1 VHRGI
6 TADNRISKPAIGRG
20 APQLAWRMLTVY
32 KHPMPSAPHAD
43 PRLSRLIDA
52 ALAGARVVM
61 EVYGT
66 DFSVDHKPDSSPVS
80 TADVGSE
87 RAIAELLRAAMPDIP
102 IVAEEEMAANGAP
115 KIGHT
120 FLLVDPL
127 DGTKEFISR
136 NGEFT
141 VNIALIEE
149 GAPVLGVVLAPALDL
164 AYAGSAS
171 GAWKGTISAKSDSI
185 VGWRQIRAR
194 ASGPHPVAVASR
206 SHMNPATADALSQAA
221 CGEHRSIGSSL
232 KFALL
237 AEGEADFYPR
247 LGPTM
252 EWDTAAGDAV
262 LRAAGGVIVTL
273 EGNSLRYGKTGV
285 EKKRDFENSYF
296 IAAGDPKLIERLDLA
311 ALRSHP

>member
-1 VHRGI
+1 MP
-6 TADNRISKPAIGRG
+6 NE
-20 APQLAWRMLTVY
+20 
-32 KHPMPSAPHAD
+32 PSADH
-43 PRLSRLIDA
+43 RLSQLIDA

-66 DFSVDHKPDSSPVS
+66 DFSVAHKVDDSPVS
-80 TADVGSE
+80 AADLGAE
-87 RAIAELLRAAMPDIP
+87 HAIVELLRAAMPGIP
-102 IVAEEEMAANGAP
+102 IVAEEEVSAQKRAESGP
-115 KIGHT
+115 S

-141 VNIALIEE
+141 VNIALIED
-149 GAPVLGVVLAPALDL
+149 GVPVTGVVLAPALGL
-164 AYAGSAS
+164 AYAGSTA
-171 GAWKGTISAKSDSI
+171 GAWKGLIAADLKQA
-185 VGWRQIRAR
+185 VGWKPIRTR
-194 ASGPHPVAVASR
+194 KASEHPVAVASR

-262 LRAAGGVIVTL
+262 LRAAGGAVVTIDGEL
-273 EGNSLRYGKTGV
+273 LRYGKTGV
-285 EKKRDFENSYF
+285 AKMRDFENPYF
-296 IAAGDPKLIERLDLA
+296 LAAGDAALLEKLDLA
-311 ALRSHP
+311 ALRSHS